1 MRNLVPRKRGN
12 DLDDILILTESE
24 PVFTLGRRSEEKNE
38 ILVPQTI
45 LKDKG
50 ILLRKVERGGLIT
63 YHGPGQLL
71 AYPVFNVNRMGL
83 TPSRLVHGLESA
95 IMSVLADFGIESERI
110 KGRPGVWIDQNQKIA
125 SIGVAVRRGI
135 SFHGLALNYDPDLTH
150 FDLINPCGFTGIR
163 MTSMAKILGRSVKG
177 VEVRNCMQGHL
188 EELFNLKTEP
198 WTLEQAEDW
207 AGTEE
212 I

>member
-1 MRNLVPRKRGN
+1 
-12 DLDDILILTESE
+12 
-24 PVFTLGRRSEEKNE
+24 
-38 ILVPQTI
+38 
-45 LKDKG
+45 
-50 ILLRKVERGGLIT
+50 
-63 YHGPGQLL
+63 
-71 AYPVFNVNRMGL
+71 
-83 TPSRLVHGLESA
+83 
-95 IMSVLADFGIESERI
+95 
-110 KGRPGVWIDQNQKIA
+110 
-125 SIGVAVRRGI
+125 
-135 SFHGLALNYDPDLTH
+135 
-150 FDLINPCGFTGIR
+150 